1 MTNDL
6 IASKTE
12 LQGSALGGLIVGTE
26 GTDSTKGITLLE
38 GLNTVAEGVEKD
50 DIGLQ
55 ALGVAAVGL
64 DALAAYGDPIG
75 YVAGQLVT
83 WMLEHVK
90 PLREAFN
97 SLAGDPDMIKSYAQ
111 SWTNIGNS
119 LSQSAT
125 NLASSIKKETAD
137 WSGAAGDA
145 YRTLGTTLTTLTQA
159 MGKGAE
165 LLSTLTMAAAE
176 LVNGVRTAVRDLLAA
191 LAGALVSWAIQELAS
206 VGTLTPAVVAQVV
219 ARIAKDTAIVAKL
232 LAQLAKNL
240 KSITTYLA
248 SIRDLID
255 GAYRTVTALTS
266 SPQATA

>member
-26 GTDSTKGITLLE
+26 GADADKGITLFEGINTVLE
-38 GLNTVAEGVEKD
+38 GIDKD
-50 DIGLQ
+50 DMGLQ
-55 ALGVAAVGL
+55 ALGVVAVGL
-64 DALAAYGDPIG
+64 DGLAAGMDPIG

-90 PLREAFN
+90 PVREAFN
-97 SLAGDPDMIKSYAQ
+97 SLAGDPDLIKSYAQ
-111 SWTNIGNS
+111 SWTNVGTS

-125 NLASSIKKETAD
+125 NLASSIKNETAD

-145 YRTLGTTLTTLTQA
+145 YRTLGASLTTLTQV
-159 MGKGAE
+159 MSKGAE
-165 LLSTLTMAAAE
+165 ALSTLTTAAAE
-176 LVNGVRTAVRDLLAA
+176 LVNGVRTAVRDLLGS
-191 LAGALVSWAIQELAS
+191 LAGALVSWAIEELAS
-206 VGTLTPAVVAQVV
+206 LGTATPLVIAQAT

-232 LAQLAKNL
+232 LTQLSKSL

-255 GAYRTVTALTS
+255 GAYRTITSLTS
-266 SPQATA
+266 SPQAA